1 MIICLKMVYQ
11 CQNIQMIIFQ
21 KMDFLCQSTQ
31 IWKTSLK
38 KDDML
43 YVKLIIKN
51 NLLEIIILI
60 YNILNII
67 CESILILLF

>member
-1 MIICLKMVYQ
+1 
-11 CQNIQMIIFQ
+11 
-21 KMDFLCQSTQ
+21 
-31 IWKTSLK
+31 
-38 KDDML
+38 ML